1 MLSGV
6 EFHAYNELSKLSVS
20 IRIILN
26 ADFSA
31 LHGYGFESTFSEA
44 WLFWT
49 YDKIS
54 KNRFDFRSGFFFFLI
69 VEGPT
74 SGIYLKLEGVTVPLT
89 VWVWFQA
96 FWQLSCNTIFCPWA
110 NKESRVRNKSGI
122 KYWTLWWRQVKWKLI
137 QDLTLL
143 EVHLCISH
151 WYTVVL
157 WD

>member
-1 MLSGV
+1 MPITNFQNWVYRSELFSMQISQLSMATV
-6 EFHAYNELSKLSVS
+6 LNQHFLKL
-20 IRIILN
+20 
-26 ADFSA
+26 
-31 LHGYGFESTFSEA
+31 GYSGLMTKLVRTGLISEV
-44 WLFWT
+44 F
-49 YDKIS
+49 
-54 KNRFDFRSGFFFFLI
+54 FFFFLI